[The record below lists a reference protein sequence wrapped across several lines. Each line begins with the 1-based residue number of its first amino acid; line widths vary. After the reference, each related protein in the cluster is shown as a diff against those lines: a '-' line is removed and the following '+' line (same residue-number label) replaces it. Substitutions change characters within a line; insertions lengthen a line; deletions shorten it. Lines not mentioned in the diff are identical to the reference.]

1 MFGSI
6 FYNLWGALI
15 AFSIYFFSTF
25 LKPYTPLRI
34 IIGSFVAGIIVFF
47 IMYIIRFLIAYI
59 LFTPE
64 DAEDV
69 VEGEHE
75 ENESGN
81 REEDNQETPTAS
93 STVEFQDENSEE
105 IAQVVRTMMNRE
117 DDPQLNN
124 A

>member
-25 LKPYTPLRI
+25 QKPFTPLRI
-34 IIGSFVAGIIVFF
+34 LIGSFIVAIIAFF
-47 IMYIIRFLIAYI
+47 VMFIVRFLIAYI

-64 DAEDV
+64 EDEEA
-69 VEGEHE
+69 VEGDIE
-75 ENESGN
+75 EKELESIEGVK
-81 REEDNQETPTAS
+81 QEVPIAN

-105 IAQVVRTMMNRE
+105 IAQVVRTMMSRE
-117 DDPQLNN
+117 EDQQVN

>member
-25 LKPYTPLRI
+25 QKPFTPLRI
-34 IIGSFVAGIIVFF
+34 LIGSFIVAIIAFF
-47 IMYIIRFLIAYI
+47 VMFIVRFLIAYI

-64 DAEDV
+64 EDEEA
-69 VEGEHE
+69 VEVD
-75 ENESGN
+75 
-81 REEDNQETPTAS
+81 REEKELESIEGVKQEVPIAN

-105 IAQVVRTMMNRE
+105 IAQVVRTMMNRA
-117 DDPQLNN
+117 DRKSVV
-124 A
+124 

>member
-25 LKPYTPLRI
+25 QKPFTPLRI
-34 IIGSFVAGIIVFF
+34 LIGSFIVAIIAFF
-47 IMYIIRFLIAYI
+47 VMFIVRFLIAYI

-64 DAEDV
+64 VDEEAVEDDLDEKELDST
-69 VEGEHE
+69 EGVT
-75 ENESGN
+75 
-81 REEDNQETPTAS
+81 QEAPTAN

-117 DDPQLNN
+117 EDQQVN

>member
-6 FYNLWGALI
+6 FYNLWGALT

-47 IMYIIRFLIAYI
+47 VMYIVRFLIAYI

-64 DAEDV
+64 DAEEV

-81 REEDNQETPTAS
+81 QEEDNQETPTAN

-124 A
+124 V

>member
-25 LKPYTPLRI
+25 QKPFTPLRI
-34 IIGSFVAGIIVFF
+34 LISSFIVATIAFF
-47 IMYIIRFLIAYI
+47 IMFIVRFLIAYI

-64 DAEDV
+64 VDEEA
-69 VEGEHE
+69 VEGELEEKELDSTEGVNHE
-75 ENESGN
+75 V
-81 REEDNQETPTAS
+81 PTAN
-93 STVEFQDENSEE
+93 STVEFQDENTEE

-117 DDPQLNN
+117 EDQQVN

>member
-34 IIGSFVAGIIVFF
+34 IVGAFVAGIIMFF
-47 IMYIIRFLIAYI
+47 VMYIVRFLIAYV

-64 DAEDV
+64 GDEEL

-75 ENESGN
+75 ENESENIEG
-81 REEDNQETPTAS
+81 ENQETPTAN
-93 STVEFQDENSEE
+93 STVEFQDEDSEE
-105 IAQVVRTMMNRE
+105 IAQAVRTMMNRE
-117 DDPQLNN
+117 ADQQLNN

>member
-47 IMYIIRFLIAYI
+47 IMYIVRFLIAYI

-64 DAEDV
+64 DAEDI

-81 REEDNQETPTAS
+81 REEDNRETPTAS

>member
-15 AFSIYFFSTF
+15 AFTIYFFSTF
-25 LKPYTPLRI
+25 QEPYTPLRVI
-34 IIGSFVAGIIVFF
+34 MGSFIVAIIVF
-47 IMYIIRFLIAYI
+47 IVMYIVRFLIAYI

-64 DAEDV
+64 VNEEA
-69 VEGEHE
+69 VEGDL
-75 ENESGN
+75 
-81 REEDNQETPTAS
+81 EDNELDSTEGEKQEVPAAN

-117 DDPQLNN
+117 EEQQVN

>member
-34 IIGSFVAGIIVFF
+34 IIGSFVAGIFVFF
-47 IMYIIRFLIAYI
+47 VMYIVRFLIAYV

-64 DAEDV
+64 GDEEV

-75 ENESGN
+75 ENESDN
-81 REEDNQETPTAS
+81 HEEENQETPTANS
-93 STVEFQDENSEE
+93 AVEFQDESSDE

-117 DDPQLNN
+117 DDPQVNN

>member
-47 IMYIIRFLIAYI
+47 IMYIVRFLIAYI

-81 REEDNQETPTAS
+81 RDEDNQETPTAS

-105 IAQVVRTMMNRE
+105 IAQAVRTMMNRE

>member
-25 LKPYTPLRI
+25 QKPFTPLRI
-34 IIGSFVAGIIVFF
+34 LISSFIAATIVFF
-47 IMYIIRFLIAYI
+47 VMFIVRFLIAYI

-64 DAEDV
+64 VDEEA
-69 VEGEHE
+69 VEGELEEKELDSTEGVNHE
-75 ENESGN
+75 V
-81 REEDNQETPTAS
+81 PTAN
-93 STVEFQDENSEE
+93 STVEFQDENTEE

-117 DDPQLNN
+117 EDQQVN

>member
-6 FYNLWGALI
+6 FYNLWGVLI

-34 IIGSFVAGIIVFF
+34 IVGSFVAGIIMFF
-47 IMYIIRFLIAYI
+47 VMYIVRFLIAYV

-64 DAEDV
+64 GDEEL
-69 VEGEHE
+69 VEGERE
-75 ENESGN
+75 ENESEN
-81 REEDNQETPTAS
+81 PEEENQETPTAN

-105 IAQVVRTMMNRE
+105 IAQAVRTMMNRE
-117 DDPQLNN
+117 ADQQLNN

>member
-1 MFGSI
+1 MFGSF

-47 IMYIIRFLIAYI
+47 IMYIVRFLIAYI

-64 DAEDV
+64 DAEDI
-69 VEGEHE
+69 VEGEQE
-75 ENESGN
+75 EDESGN

>member
-47 IMYIIRFLIAYI
+47 VMYIVRFLIAYI

-64 DAEDV
+64 DAEEV
-69 VEGEHE
+69 VDSEHE

-81 REEDNQETPTAS
+81 REEDNQETPTAN

-117 DDPQLNN
+117 DDPQLNS

>member
-34 IIGSFVAGIIVFF
+34 IVGSFVAGIIMFF
-47 IMYIIRFLIAYI
+47 VMYIVRILIAYV

-64 DAEDV
+64 GDEEL

-75 ENESGN
+75 ESGSEN
-81 REEDNQETPTAS
+81 PEEENQETSTAN

-105 IAQVVRTMMNRE
+105 IAQAVRTMMNRE
-117 DDPQLNN
+117 ADQQLNN

>member
-47 IMYIIRFLIAYI
+47 IMYIVRFLIAYI

-64 DAEDV
+64 DAEEV

-105 IAQVVRTMMNRE
+105 IAQVVRTMMIRE

>member
-25 LKPYTPLRI
+25 QKPFTPLRI
-34 IIGSFVAGIIVFF
+34 LVGSFIVAIIAFF
-47 IMYIIRFLIAYI
+47 VMFIVRFLIAYI

-64 DAEDV
+64 EDEEA
-69 VEGEHE
+69 VEGDIE
-75 ENESGN
+75 EKELESIEGVK
-81 REEDNQETPTAS
+81 QEVPIAN

-105 IAQVVRTMMNRE
+105 IAQVVRTMMSRE
-117 DDPQLNN
+117 EDQQVN

>member
-15 AFSIYFFSTF
+15 GFSLYFFITF

-34 IIGSFVAGIIVFF
+34 IIGSFVAGIFVFF
-47 IMYIIRFLIAYI
+47 VMYIVRFLIAYV

-64 DAEDV
+64 GDEEV
-69 VEGEHE
+69 VEGGHE
-75 ENESGN
+75 ENESDN
-81 REEDNQETPTAS
+81 HEEENQETPTANS
-93 STVEFQDENSEE
+93 AVEFQDESSEE

-117 DDPQLNN
+117 DDPQVNN

>member
-25 LKPYTPLRI
+25 QKPFTPLRI
-34 IIGSFVAGIIVFF
+34 LIGSFIVAIIAFF
-47 IMYIIRFLIAYI
+47 VMFIVRFLIAYI
-59 LFTPE
+59 LFTPGE
-64 DAEDV
+64 DEEA
-69 VEGEHE
+69 VEVDIE
-75 ENESGN
+75 EKELESIEGVK
-81 REEDNQETPTAS
+81 QEVPIAN

-117 DDPQLNN
+117 EDQQVN

>member
-47 IMYIIRFLIAYI
+47 IMYIVRFLIAYI

-117 DDPQLNN
+117 DDPQFIN

>member
-25 LKPYTPLRI
+25 QKPFTPLRI
-34 IIGSFVAGIIVFF
+34 LIGSFIVAIIAFF
-47 IMYIIRFLIAYI
+47 VMFIVRFLIAYI

-64 DAEDV
+64 EDEEA
-69 VEGEHE
+69 VEVDIE
-75 ENESGN
+75 EKELESIEGIK
-81 REEDNQETPTAS
+81 QEVPIAN

-117 DDPQLNN
+117 EDQQVN